1 MKNEIKSIPD
11 RGRIKGPEAA
21 RALYVYELE
30 KDEKKRNKVLSKDA
44 IPDLY
49 IF

>member
-30 KDEKKRNKVLSKDA
+30 KDEKRRNKVLSKDA